1 MQIEIALIELGILM
15 LALALLGRLAQ
26 RFGLPAIPFYL
37 LAGLFFG
44 EGGII
49 PITEAAPFVDVGASL
64 GVVFLMFVLGLEY
77 TPQDLRQ
84 SISTNRLSS
93 VIDLVFNATPG
104 VVIGLLLGW
113 GTLGAVVLGG
123 ITYVSSSGV
132 IAKMLTDLN
141 RLGNRETPTILSIL
155 VIEDLVMAVFLPVV
169 AVLLA
174 GDSVMG
180 GVASGI
186 VSLTIV
192 SAVLL
197 LPSSA
202 GRQVS
207 RVMNTSSSEVLLISL
222 LGVVLLLAGL
232 AEYMHISYA
241 IGAFLVGIIL
251 SGQVAE
257 RGRALLEP
265 LRDSFA
271 ALFFVSFGLGVNP
284 ADLLEFIPLAVGLA
298 LVSAA
303 SKFGSGYLAAKKN
316 GFTTKGRRRAGVTL
330 IARGELSVVLAGIAI
345 AGGINSDIG
354 PVTILF
360 VLILAIGGSVA
371 TRFTP

>member
-1 MQIEIALIELGILM
+1 
-15 LALALLGRLAQ
+15 
-26 RFGLPAIPFYL
+26 
-37 LAGLFFG
+37 
-44 EGGII
+44 
-49 PITEAAPFVDVGASL
+49 
-64 GVVFLMFVLGLEY
+64 
-77 TPQDLRQ
+77 
-84 SISTNRLSS
+84 
-93 VIDLVFNATPG
+93 
-104 VVIGLLLGW
+104 
-113 GTLGAVVLGG
+113 
-123 ITYVSSSGV
+123 
-132 IAKMLTDLN
+132 MLTDLN

-155 VIEDLVMAVFLPVV
+155 VIEDLVMAVFLPVI

-174 GDSVMG
+174 GDSVVG
-180 GVASGI
+180 GVLSAA

-197 LPSSA
+197 LPSRA
-202 GRQVS
+202 GYQVS

-232 AEYMHISYA
+232 AEHMHISYA

-284 ADLLEFIPLAVGLA
+284 ADLVEFIPLAVGLA
-298 LVSAA
+298 VVSAA

-316 GFTTKGRRRAGVTL
+316 GFAAKGRRRAGVTL